1 MINYDFNIR
10 DKVKLKDGD
19 GRIHI
24 IESFEE
30 DTFRNSIYIKVN
42 FTDKSAIGCICKNK
56 VNLSDYY
63 TNIIKVE

>member
-1 MINYDFNIR
+1 MEFNIG

-30 DTFRNSIYIKVN
+30 DTFRNFIHIKVN
-42 FTDKSAIGCICKNK
+42 FTDNSAIGCIFKDSYNT
-56 VNLSDYY
+56 NNYY
-63 TNIIKVE
+63 TDMIKIE

>member
-1 MINYDFNIR
+1 MKKNNFNIG

-30 DTFRNSIYIKVN
+30 DTFRNSIYIRVN
-42 FTDKSAIGCICKNK
+42 FTDQSAIGGISISEN
-56 VNLSDYY
+56 NHY
-63 TNIIKVE
+63 TDMIKVE

>member
-1 MINYDFNIR
+1 MINCDFNIG

-30 DTFRNSIYIKVN
+30 DTFRNSIYIIVN
-42 FTDKSAIGCICKNK
+42 FTDKSAIGGISISENSC
-56 VNLSDYY
+56 Y
-63 TNIIKVE
+63 TDMIKIE

>member
-1 MINYDFNIR
+1 MIKHDFNIG

-30 DTFRNSIYIKVN
+30 ETFRNSIYIRVN
-42 FTDKSAIGCICKNK
+42 FTDKSAIGCISISENGCYADITK
-56 VNLSDYY
+56 L
-63 TNIIKVE
+63 

>member
-1 MINYDFNIR
+1 MTKHYFNIG

-30 DTFRNSIYIKVN
+30 DTFRNSIYIRVN
-42 FTDKSAIGCICKNK
+42 FTDKSAIGCISISEN
-56 VNLSDYY
+56 NYY
-63 TNIIKVE
+63 ANIVKA

>member
-1 MINYDFNIR
+1 MITDEFNIG

-30 DTFRNSIYIKVN
+30 DIFRNFIYIKVN
-42 FTDKSAIGCICKNK
+42 FTDKSAIGCIFKDNY
-56 VNLSDYY
+56 NTNNYY
-63 TNIIKVE
+63 TDMIKVE

>member
-1 MINYDFNIR
+1 MNNHNFNIG

-30 DTFRNSIYIKVN
+30 DTFRNSIYIRVN
-42 FTDKSAIGCICKNK
+42 FTDKSTIGCISISENNC
-56 VNLSDYY
+56 Y
-63 TNIIKVE
+63 TDMIKVE

>member
-1 MINYDFNIR
+1 MEFNIG

-30 DTFRNSIYIKVN
+30 DTSRNSIYIIVN
-42 FTDKSAIGCICKNK
+42 FSDNSVIGCITVSEN
-56 VNLSDYY
+56 NYY
-63 TNIIKVE
+63 TNMIKI

>member
-1 MINYDFNIR
+1 MDNHDFNIG

-30 DTFRNSIYIKVN
+30 DTFRNSIYIRVN
-42 FTDKSAIGCICKNK
+42 FTDKSAIGGISISEN
-56 VNLSDYY
+56 NYY
-63 TNIIKVE
+63 TDMIKVE